1 MTEVPSVEE
10 LVRRVRAGDQDA
22 AALLVKRY
30 EPAIRRAVRFRLADA
45 RLGSL
50 LDSMDICQSVLGS
63 FFIRAATGQYTL
75 ETPEQLIKLLTTMA
89 RNKLISQ
96 ARCQHAQ
103 RRDRRRITSRNTE
116 SGPAVSAHQSPSRQV
131 AVRDLL
137 EQVQRRLSPE
147 ERRILELR
155 NAGRDWVSVAQEVG
169 GSAEALRRRLSRA
182 LDRVAEELGLDDLL

>member
-1 MTEVPSVEE
+1 MTEVPSIEE

-22 AALLVKRY
+22 AAVLVKRY

-63 FFIRAATGQYTL
+63 FFIRAATGQYKL
-75 ETPEQLIKLLTTMA
+75 ETPEQLVKLLTTMA

-96 ARCQHAQ
+96 ARRQHAQ
-103 RRDRRRITSRNTE
+103 RRDRRRITSQDRDD
-116 SGPAVSAHQSPSRQV
+116 GPVASAHQSPSRQV

-147 ERRILELR
+147 ERRILELK
-155 NAGRDWVSVAQEVG
+155 NAGRDWASIAQEVG